1 MDADFSLVE
10 LSGLLA
16 APGDL
21 VVRVIAQENIIHIK
35 WTPPFS
41 LDGVGISGYFLA
53 FTDITE
59 VNASTTETIRLSDT
73 ETEKNLTTESLLPCR
88 RYQFLVRAHNHAGNG
103 SLSERMN
110 ASFQNG
116 K

>member
-1 MDADFSLVE
+1 M
-10 LSGLLA
+10 
-16 APGDL
+16 
-21 VVRVIAQENIIHIK
+21 VRVIAQENIIQIK

-88 RYQFLVRAHNHAGNG
+88 RYHFLVRAHNYAGNG

-110 ASFQNG
+110 ASIQNG